1 MAQRPQLRRQH
12 RQELL
17 GGELLVYEIDGIAD
31 EQLGESHRCSHLDAG
46 LRAGAPD
53 RDTPGDERG
62 CKVDQNKYQQQL
74 DANRAPVPERMQE
87 PPPLARRRLR
97 HRERAGN

>member
-1 MAQRPQLRRQH
+1 MHRQH

-31 EQLGESHRCSHLDAG
+31 EQLGEAYRCSHLDAG
-46 LRAGAPD
+46 LRAGAQD
-53 RDTPGDERG
+53 RNTAADDERG
-62 CKVDQNKYQQQL
+62 RKVDQNKDQQQL
-74 DANRAPVPERMQE
+74 GANRAPIPQRTQE
-87 PPPLARRRLR
+87 PPPLAGRRLR